1 MRRTHQFAAHSAGR
15 SLIAFIAMLL
25 LVPILIACGGDEED
39 EDVEPAADNATATI
53 SSTPAPSGNA
63 ATSGDASPAIGTRS
77 GETEEITIGLTFV
90 PNIQFAPFYVA
101 IEKGYYEEAGLE
113 VTLNH
118 HQAGADQFG
127 PLVTGQEDLLMSA
140 GDEVLIA
147 RQQDVPLVYVAEVFT
162 RYPVGLIVPADSDIA
177 SIEDLEGKTVG
188 IPGEYGANYIG
199 LLALLESAGMTRD
212 DIEIQSIGFTQ
223 ASALLAGH
231 VDAVMGYLNNEPIQL
246 AKAGMEVETFPVSDV
261 LSLVSNGL
269 VVTQETVDE
278 RPEIVRAAIEATL
291 RGVEDVIA
299 NPEEAVEIATEYVPT
314 LTDDQQSEDAL
325 AVLEASIPMWEATD
339 GWGTSD
345 PGAWQAMADF
355 LLENSILTEAA
366 DVNAAY
372 TNDLVPNS

>member
-1 MRRTHQFAAHSAGR
+1 MRRTHPLTPHGAGR
-15 SLIAFIAMLL
+15 SLLALIALLL
-25 LVPILIACGGDEED
+25 LVPILVACGGEDEE
-39 EDVEPAADNATATI
+39 VEPADGDATTTVSA
-53 SSTPAPSGNA
+53 SP
-63 ATSGDASPAIGTRS
+63 ATSGSAATPNDASPATGSGT
-77 GETEEITIGLTFV
+77 GKTEEITIGLTFV

-101 IEKGYYEEAGLE
+101 IEKGYFEEAGLE

-127 PLVTGQEDLLMSA
+127 PLVAGQEDLLMSA

-177 SIEDLEGKTVG
+177 SIEDLKGKTVG

-199 LLALLESAGMTRD
+199 LLALLEGAGMTRD
-212 DIEIQSIGFTQ
+212 DLEIQSIGFTQ

-269 VVTQETVDE
+269 VVTQETIDE
-278 RPEIVRAAIEATL
+278 RPEIVRAAVEATL

-314 LTDDQQSEDAL
+314 LTDEQQAEDAL
-325 AVLEASIPMWEATD
+325 AVLQASIPMWEATD

-345 PGAWQAMADF
+345 PEAWQAMADF
-355 LLENSILTEAA
+355 LLENGILTDAA
-366 DVNAAY
+366 DVDAAY